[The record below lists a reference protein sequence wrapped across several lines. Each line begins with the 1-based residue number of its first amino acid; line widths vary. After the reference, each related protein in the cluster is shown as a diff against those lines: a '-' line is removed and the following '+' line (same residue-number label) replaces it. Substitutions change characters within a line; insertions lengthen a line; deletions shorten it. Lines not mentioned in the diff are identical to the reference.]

1 MSGAATAVAERAD
14 VIEQIEKVATDLF
27 IRNGYHGVSYLAI
40 AKELGITHSNVHY
53 YYRTKP
59 ALAEAVL
66 KRAAG
71 ETLKATEAIWDAKGL
86 TLLDKF
92 VRMRDWIY
100 RAYLRYNPDGKGGRP
115 WGLLSRFSMD
125 ADSLSSEMRQ
135 MIRAMLKKLEGDV
148 RAAVTTAIAQSELQ
162 ADTPLE
168 GITLQIMSVMYQ
180 TGQLTRHAAGFSRLD
195 ELLMWTA
202 TVIFKAYGSKPQ
214 RPIEWPPLLA
224 PKLHF
229 GNTES

>member
-1 MSGAATAVAERAD
+1 MIRAATAAAVDGDD
-14 VIEQIEKVATDLF
+14 VMEQIEKVATDLF

-59 ALAEAVL
+59 SLAQAVL
-66 KRAAG
+66 KRAAS
-71 ETLKATEAIWDAKGL
+71 ETLAATQAIWSGEGL

-92 VRMRDWIY
+92 VHMRDWIY

-125 ADSLSSEMRQ
+125 ADALGSDMRQ
-135 MIRAMLKKLEGDV
+135 MIRATLKQLEDDV
-148 RAAVTTAIAQSELQ
+148 RAAVETAIAHAELQ
-162 ADTPLE
+162 PDAPLE
-168 GITLQIMSVMYQ
+168 GITLQIISVMYQ

-195 ELLMWTA
+195 ALLMWTA
-202 TVIFKAYGSKPQ
+202 TGIFKAYGSKPG
-214 RPIEWPPLLA
+214 RPLAWPPLLS
-224 PKLHF
+224 PKQHF
-229 GNTES
+229 KA